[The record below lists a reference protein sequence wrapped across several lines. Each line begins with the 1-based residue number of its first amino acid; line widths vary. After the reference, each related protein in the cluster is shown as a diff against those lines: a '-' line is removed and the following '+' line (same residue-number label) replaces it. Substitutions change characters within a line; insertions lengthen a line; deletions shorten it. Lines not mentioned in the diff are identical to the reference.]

1 MFSEEDEEYQLNVIL
16 NGLNT
21 KSKLI
26 HSIKILL
33 NFLDLDL
40 PEKAI
45 KQNVAP
51 NSHGVLEF
59 QIHDNKISLKS
70 KEVKTNIDFPINL
83 LIQYKCNRFLE
94 KFEENLNLEIPETT
108 LQYYLSNGYA
118 TTGNSLKFST
128 ISAGVKQSTVFSFK
142 GKNSNNNQQSSR
154 IIFNVKKF
162 TQIII
167 VQMLN
172 ADNSILDSDS
182 IKIFDLLYYFDE
194 KNDFKHT
201 LLFNNKP
208 FVVLI
213 RMNKAGVE
221 EKKLQSEGQK
231 SQVSSKMG
239 DDKAKKEKSQ
249 ILNEDNGGKKNKL
262 SELDQLKLKIQNFK
276 RENATLATQL
286 IREQKIIVTKTK
298 TIEELDSIIN
308 RAESTGSAN
317 FDKKKSK
324 PLDQTKVNKA
334 RLLFNSI
341 CICGAPNPKFKGYCK
356 DCLQKMKDEY
366 DKVLTEYL
374 PLNEKLENLSM
385 KNLNHVTK

>member
-1 MFSEEDEEYQLNVIL
+1 LFSEEDEEYQLNVIL